1 MAFNIMDLVQGA
13 MTPKNIAAIA
23 GMLGEDEKKT
33 TSALSGVMPALMG
46 GLIGSFSKPEGRNTF
61 NAAIDKA
68 DTGLLD
74 NLVGALGG
82 GGGTSM
88 ASSGLKMISS
98 LFGDNKLGL
107 LASAVAGF
115 SGLSSGS
122 SKSLLGVAAPLI
134 MGMLAK
140 KKKQDNL
147 DAGGL
152 IDMLTGQKDNISK
165 AMPSNLTSQLSGSG
179 FLDGLLG
186 KAEAGVDSA
195 AAGAASAARATADAV
210 QQTVPQG
217 KSMFSKLLPAII
229 IALAAWAL
237 FQYFSKP
244 KTVTAP
250 VTQVQETVTTQVKQ
264 AGEAAMQA
272 LTVGDVNLGK
282 ELISMIDTTGKTL
295 SGITDV
301 ASARS
306 ALESLG
312 QVNQKLDSV
321 SNLAAKLS
329 PDGRQLLTGV
339 INKQIPGLEKAIS
352 TAYAIPGVGDVL
364 KGAVES
370 ILHKL
375 TGLTKG

>member
-107 LASAVAGF
+107 LASAVSGF

-122 SKSLLGVAAPLI
+122 TKSLLGVAAPLV

-147 DAGGL
+147 DGGGL

-179 FLDGLLG
+179 FLDDLLG
-186 KAEAGVDSA
+186 KAEAGIDSA

-210 QQTVPQG
+210 QETVPQG

-244 KTVTAP
+244 KTVTTP
-250 VTQVQETVTTQVKQ
+250 VAQVQETVTTQVKQ

-282 ELISMIDTTGKTL
+282 ELVGLLGTTGKTL

-306 ALESLG
+306 ALDSLG
-312 QVNQKLDSV
+312 QVSHKLDSV
-321 SNLAAKLS
+321 SNLATKLS
-329 PDGRQLLTGV
+329 PDARQLLTGV

-364 KGAVES
+364 KDAVEG
-370 ILHKL
+370 ILHKI